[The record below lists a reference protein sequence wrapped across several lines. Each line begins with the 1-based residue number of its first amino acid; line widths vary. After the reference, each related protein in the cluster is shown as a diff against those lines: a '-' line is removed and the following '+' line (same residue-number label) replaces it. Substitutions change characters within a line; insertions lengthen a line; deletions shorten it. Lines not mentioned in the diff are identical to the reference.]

1 MKIGVS
7 IPRLPDAEGIREF
20 CERAERLG
28 FESVMAGDHIVLPV
42 DGTNQYPYT
51 PTGAFQRPS
60 DEPFL
65 ETMTMLGF
73 MAACTNEIRLGS
85 TVLILPYRNPVVQAK
100 MFASLDVLS
109 GGRIICGVG
118 VGWLEKEFDILG
130 VPYADR
136 GPMTDE
142 FLAIFN
148 ALWTE
153 EIPDFQG
160 KYYQI
165 DGIYFEPKPIQQPRI
180 PIWVGGHTRRAL
192 RRTAKYGD
200 CWHTTRQT
208 PDFVAENLPYLR
220 AQTERAGRDPADIT
234 ISLKRS
240 LHFTDMGGADEGVGV
255 RSGGAL
261 INHHPGRYRRCP
273 LLQRAGD
280 RSTDLRL
287 PRRRHRP
294 VHSGDGTPGR
304 AYPSRCRTVRLGHY
318 APP

>member
-20 CERAERLG
+20 SQRAEQLG
-28 FESVMAGDHIVLPV
+28 FESVMAGDHVVLPV
-42 DGTNQYPYT
+42 AGTNQYPYT

-65 ETMTMLGF
+65 ETMTMLGY
-73 MAACTNEIRLGS
+73 MAACTSEIRLGS

-109 GGRIICGVG
+109 GGRVICGVG

-142 FLAIFN
+142 FLEIFN

-153 EIPDFQG
+153 EVPEHKG

-165 DGIYFEPKPIQQPRI
+165 DGIYFEPKTDSETAHPDLGGRPYATGVTSHRQVRRLLAHHAADPPTLWPRI
-180 PIWVGGHTRRAL
+180 CPICGS
-192 RRTAKYGD
+192 K
-200 CWHTTRQT
+200 
-208 PDFVAENLPYLR
+208 P
-220 AQTERAGRDPADIT
+220 ERAGP
-234 ISLKRS
+234 RS
-240 LHFTDMGGADEGVGV
+240 
-255 RSGGAL
+255 
-261 INHHPGRYRRCP
+261 
-273 LLQRAGD
+273 
-280 RSTDLRL
+280 
-287 PRRRHRP
+287 RRHHHLPEAQPALHR
-294 VHSGDGTPGR
+294 HARG
-304 AYPSRCRTVRLGHY
+304 
-318 APP
+318 